1 MLNLLKLLSQTQT
14 SSDNKEQSSI
24 QVRIYINLV
33 TNSTRVIITILIIV
47 AAWLG
52 VDFAFNTKPIVPEKP
67 PANVET

>member
-1 MLNLLKLLSQTQT
+1 MLKLLKLLSQNQP

-24 QVRIYINLV
+24 EVRIDINLV
-33 TNSTRVIITILIIV
+33 TNSTRVIITILIIL

-52 VDFAFNTKPIVPEKP
+52 VDFAFNPEPIVPEKP